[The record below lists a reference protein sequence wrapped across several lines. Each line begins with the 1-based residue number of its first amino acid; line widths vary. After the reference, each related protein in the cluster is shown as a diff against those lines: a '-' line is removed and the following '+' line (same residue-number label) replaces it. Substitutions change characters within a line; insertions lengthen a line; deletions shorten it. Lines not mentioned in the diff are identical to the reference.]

1 MMGKIFYER
10 PHVVGKNVERQ
21 EVSSWGFGHVKELEE
36 RRRRD
41 NYLMREIFYS
51 GQMELVL

>member
-1 MMGKIFYER
+1 MWKGRRYQ
-10 PHVVGKNVERQ
+10 VG
-21 EVSSWGFGHVKELEE
+21 GFGHVKELEE

>member
-1 MMGKIFYER
+1 MGKIFYER

-36 RRRRD
+36 RRRG
-41 NYLMREIFYS
+41 III
-51 GQMELVL
+51 